1 MLAQEMCLEVP
12 PYVGSEVPGVTGG
25 HGVGVGSALGEEV
38 RAISKPGTK
47 GRWVSYLLTFL
58 PCSFL
63 CFIVAV
69 SQSLDRLLIGGIFLL
84 LLTFANQKII
94 SKFFSSN
101 D

>member
-1 MLAQEMCLEVP
+1 MYYLRILLTIINL
-12 PYVGSEVPGVTGG
+12 GLF
-25 HGVGVGSALGEEV
+25 GVG
-38 RAISKPGTK
+38 
-47 GRWVSYLLTFL
+47 
-58 PCSFL
+58 SFL

-69 SQSLDRLLIGGIFLL
+69 SQSPDRLLIGGIFLL

>member
-1 MLAQEMCLEVP
+1 MYYLRILLTIINL
-12 PYVGSEVPGVTGG
+12 GLF
-25 HGVGVGSALGEEV
+25 GVG
-38 RAISKPGTK
+38 
-47 GRWVSYLLTFL
+47 
-58 PCSFL
+58 SFL

-69 SQSLDRLLIGGIFLL
+69 SQSADRLLIGGIFLL

>member
-1 MLAQEMCLEVP
+1 MF
-12 PYVGSEVPGVTGG
+12 YFK
-25 HGVGVGSALGEEV
+25 
-38 RAISKPGTK
+38 I
-47 GRWVSYLLTFL
+47 LLTIINLGLFGFG
-58 PCSFL
+58 SFL

-69 SQSLDRLLIGGIFLL
+69 SQSQDRLLIGGVFLL

>member
-1 MLAQEMCLEVP
+1 MYYLRILLTIINL
-12 PYVGSEVPGVTGG
+12 GLF
-25 HGVGVGSALGEEV
+25 GVG
-38 RAISKPGTK
+38 
-47 GRWVSYLLTFL
+47 
-58 PCSFL
+58 SFL

-69 SQSLDRLLIGGIFLL
+69 SQSQDRLLIGGVFLL

>member
-1 MLAQEMCLEVP
+1 MYYL
-12 PYVGSEVPGVTGG
+12 
-25 HGVGVGSALGEEV
+25 
-38 RAISKPGTK
+38 RI
-47 GRWVSYLLTFL
+47 LLTIINLGLFGIG
-58 PCSFL
+58 SFL

-69 SQSLDRLLIGGIFLL
+69 SQSQDRLLIGGVFLL

>member
-1 MLAQEMCLEVP
+1 MYYLRILLTIINL
-12 PYVGSEVPGVTGG
+12 GLF
-25 HGVGVGSALGEEV
+25 GVG
-38 RAISKPGTK
+38 
-47 GRWVSYLLTFL
+47 
-58 PCSFL
+58 SFL

-94 SKFFSSN
+94 SILFSSN

>member
-1 MLAQEMCLEVP
+1 M
-12 PYVGSEVPGVTGG
+12 
-25 HGVGVGSALGEEV
+25 
-38 RAISKPGTK
+38 
-47 GRWVSYLLTFL
+47 SYLRIFLTIINLGLFGFG
-58 PCSFL
+58 SFL

-94 SKFFSSN
+94 SKLFPSN

>member
-1 MLAQEMCLEVP
+1 MYYLRILLTIINL
-12 PYVGSEVPGVTGG
+12 GLF
-25 HGVGVGSALGEEV
+25 GVG
-38 RAISKPGTK
+38 
-47 GRWVSYLLTFL
+47 
-58 PCSFL
+58 SFL

-69 SQSLDRLLIGGIFLL
+69 SQRVDRLLICGIFLL